1 MLIGNFLDKST
12 FKHLIE
18 HCVLPGSV
26 EGDEI
31 QSVATMGVPSN
42 LPEECYSYWRLG
54 FTYSSRS
61 GCATDCPP
69 FALPFQCLASKEE
82 GNSKIIY

>member
-1 MLIGNFLDKST
+1 MLIGNFLDKSM

-31 QSVATMGVPSN
+31 
-42 LPEECYSYWRLG
+42 
-54 FTYSSRS
+54 
-61 GCATDCPP
+61 
-69 FALPFQCLASKEE
+69 
-82 GNSKIIY
+82 